1 MIGIYL
7 HVPYCTVRCSYCDF
21 YLVPKRGRDLEAYA
35 AALIAEIEAVPAGLR
50 GRDADTVH
58 FGGGTPS
65 LLAPDTIGRVLE
77 AVRRS
82 FSLAPGV
89 EIGLEANPE
98 DVTRERV
105 SALLGSG
112 ITRLTIGVQS
122 LDEERLRILR
132 RPHDVRGALA
142 ALGAA
147 RAAGVSSLGAD
158 LILGLPGEE
167 ASRTLEGVARV
178 ADAGV
183 DHLSLYLLELH
194 PRTRLGRAAALGRV
208 TPPSDEAAAAVYEGG
223 TAILEERGFEQ
234 YEISNF
240 ARPGHRSRH
249 NLKYWTDAEYVG
261 FGPAA
266 HSYTGGRRYAN
277 APDLAGYLEGG
288 GRPRRIE
295 DPGSPARRACE
306 ALLLG
311 LRLVEGI
318 DPGRLRERYGAAA
331 PRPDEAAVGELERA
345 GLLERTPDRLRL
357 TPRGRLL
364 SNEVFERLLP
374 GGIVPS

>member
-1 MIGIYL
+1 
-7 HVPYCTVRCSYCDF
+7 
-21 YLVPKRGRDLEAYA
+21 
-35 AALIAEIEAVPAGLR
+35 
-50 GRDADTVH
+50 
-58 FGGGTPS
+58 
-65 LLAPDTIGRVLE
+65 
-77 AVRRS
+77 
-82 FSLAPGV
+82 SLAPGA

-98 DVTRERV
+98 DVTRDRV
-105 SALLGSG
+105 SALLYAGL
-112 ITRLTIGVQS
+112 TRLTVGVQS
-122 LDEERLRILR
+122 LDDDRLRLLR
-132 RPHDVRGALA
+132 RPHDAGGALA

-147 RAAGVSSLGAD
+147 RAAGVPSLGAD

-167 ASRTLEGVARV
+167 AARTLEGVARV

-208 TPPSDEAAAAVYEGG
+208 APPSDEAAASLYEG
-223 TAILEERGFEQ
+223 AVALLAARGFEQ

-266 HSYTGGRRYAN
+266 HSYAGGRRYAN
-277 APDLAGYLEGG
+277 AADLTGYLEGG

-295 DPGSPARRACE
+295 DPGSPARRASE
-306 ALLLG
+306 ALVLG
-311 LRLVEGI
+311 LRLAEGI
-318 DPGRLRERYGAAA
+318 DLGRLRERYGSAA
-331 PRPDEAAVGELERA
+331 PRPDPELVGELERA
-345 GLLERTPDRLRL
+345 GLLERSSDRLRL